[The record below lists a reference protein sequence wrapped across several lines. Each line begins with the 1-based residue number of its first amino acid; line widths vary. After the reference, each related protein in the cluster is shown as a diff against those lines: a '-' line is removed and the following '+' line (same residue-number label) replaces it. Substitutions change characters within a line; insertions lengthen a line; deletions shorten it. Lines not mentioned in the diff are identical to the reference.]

1 MSSTIAVMQPYFFPY
16 IGYFQ
21 LINSV
26 DKFIIYDDVNFIN
39 RGWVNRNNLLSN
51 GNKLL
56 VTVPLKKSSQNK
68 LINEVEIS
76 YDVEWKGKLIKVFES
91 LYKKSPYFNEV
102 IELIGRIFENDFKY
116 ISELNLISIKSICVY
131 LDIKTEILN
140 TTCFFENRD
149 LKGQDRIIDI
159 CKRENADNYINPIGG
174 IELYDRSLFK
184 LNGIELKFI
193 KSNILEYN
201 QYKFDFVPWLS
212 ILDVLFFNGKAKTKL
227 MLKEYQLI

>member
-76 YDVEWKGKLIKVFES
+76 YEVDWKGKFIKVFES

-116 ISELNLISIKSICVY
+116 IYVI
-131 LDIKTEILN
+131 T
-140 TTCFFENRD
+140 F
-149 LKGQDRIIDI
+149 G
-159 CKRENADNYINPIGG
+159 
-174 IELYDRSLFK
+174 
-184 LNGIELKFI
+184 
-193 KSNILEYN
+193 
-201 QYKFDFVPWLS
+201 
-212 ILDVLFFNGKAKTKL
+212 
-227 MLKEYQLI
+227 